1 MEMSEERKKRL
12 RELAI
17 SGGLSGGVLGTLTN
31 LRSFRKPT
39 DLLRY
44 ALTGAG
50 VGAGLASGSGYVGGE
65 ILGELGE
72 HEQGGHTLRGVVG
85 GSLGGAAV
93 GGAVGSLAAI
103 PAVAGGLQ
111 KKLGQRNFVTKA
123 VTKALGAGGL
133 SSGYRGALMG
143 ALGLGAAGAFVG
155 SDEGMQLDF
164 VDSMRKEIAN
174 KAKKEQ
180 LMREMYVP

>member
-72 HEQGGHTLRGVVG
+72 HEQGGHTLRGAVG
-85 GSLGGAAV
+85 GGLGGAALGAAIGSLGGIPRIANKLRAGLGTENV
-93 GGAVGSLAAI
+93 ITKAIGNFIGSGGASSAKRTALA
-103 PAVAGGLQ
+103 
-111 KKLGQRNFVTKA
+111 
-123 VTKALGAGGL
+123 
-133 SSGYRGALMG
+133 G
-143 ALGLGAAGAFVG
+143 ALGLGAIGGYQGA
-155 SDEGMQLDF
+155 DEGMQLDF
-164 VDSMRKEIAN
+164 VDSMRKESARR
-174 KAKKEQ
+174 ARKEE
-180 LMREMYVP
+180 LIREMYVP